1 MVGEV
6 RLLPKHRLDTE
17 ARKNTGLARLVIVTG
32 TELTRDFS
40 TPYDIRFYFP
50 MSYYGSPS

>member
-6 RLLPKHRLDTE
+6 RLLPKHRLDSE

-32 TELTRDFS
+32 TS
-40 TPYDIRFYFP
+40 
-50 MSYYGSPS
+50 